1 MKLFQLNLI
10 SIILLIAAVTAFI
23 LVPSFFL
30 QILWNA
36 VYSNF
41 IERDLTIEIWQAS
54 LLWGAIVSAIY
65 LSGLVRIDFQTI
77 DSIDLDSIEDPELRE
92 KIRRLKEEKASHR
105 ANQSAAYESS
115 DLDFRRREEIIEHLK
130 RSFAMSSDDIQELRK
145 QMTEK
150 FKKDQEGLDKPD
162 KKDDES

>member
-1 MKLFQLNLI
+1 VKLFQLNLI

>member
-1 MKLFQLNLI
+1 
-10 SIILLIAAVTAFI
+10 
-23 LVPSFFL
+23 VPSFFL

>member
-105 ANQSAAYESS
+105 ANQSAAYESI
-115 DLDFRRREEIIEHLK
+115 DLYFRRREEIIEHLK

>member
-10 SIILLIAAVTAFI
+10 SIILLIAGVTAFI
-23 LVPSFFL
+23 LIPSFFI
-30 QILWNA
+30 QILWNSI
-36 VYSNF
+36 YSNF

-54 LLWGAIVSAIY
+54 LLWGAIASAIY

-77 DSIDLDSIEDPELRE
+77 DSIDLDSIEDPELKE
-92 KIRRLKEEKASHR
+92 KIRRLKEEKANHR
-105 ANQSAAYESS
+105 ANQAAAYENS

-145 QMTEK
+145 QMIERA
-150 FKKDQEGLDKPD
+150 KKDEEGLDKPD
-162 KKDDES
+162 KKDDEH